1 MSVTTVHSLPFNA
14 ATQPLQG
21 FPGDEQDSV
30 SRYIWNN
37 GLRAV
42 ALGNS
47 VTLLKQDPARR
58 DDLRDPDCPS
68 VSAAV
73 GATAPG
79 PLSERE
85 ATIVAVQ
92 MMTRFA
98 LRPERGPGRRQI
110 AAWVGL
116 SPELV
121 VRIAQ
126 DAGLSPPHDRP
137 LRHYKSARYLSH
149 DQRGLIVR
157 NFVAQVPIEAIASLV
172 DRSRTQLLS
181 CLRRMG
187 LPYGRGGS
195 MRAAL
200 WADLADRAV
209 VLGNAEA
216 DPESAIPS
224 PGLSRPAGPSSAPS
238 TSSQSD
244 RRRKRARAR
253 SRSPRP
259 GRQAKPRCPS
269 PLYPAA
275 RADQLLTSFV
285 AQVGSE
291 LDSSSLARLKTA
303 AETVYRAASNPDF
316 RIEKPARGIPPLLRE
331 CFGVLYVASVSPDG
345 CARIVGVSRHVVAR
359 TFSNYCGRSE
369 ANYGR
374 SSRAVWPG
382 RLSPGFDLAQIS
394 QSYGAQN
401 FVFKKCLNSGILFPV
416 RRTEISSRHIAPHI
430 IASAHGYEG
439 YSL

>member
-1 MSVTTVHSLPFNA
+1 MSMTTVHSLPYNDA
-14 ATQPLQG
+14 MQPPQG
-21 FPGDEQDSV
+21 FPGDEQNSV
-30 SRYIWNN
+30 SRYIWHN
-37 GLRAV
+37 GVRAAV
-42 ALGNS
+42 LGDSFAALD
-47 VTLLKQDPARR
+47 QCPA
-58 DDLRDPDCPS
+58 LRDNLEAPDCPS
-68 VSAAV
+68 VS
-73 GATAPG
+73 TAPG
-79 PLSERE
+79 TAAPPPLSEGQ
-85 ATIVAVQ
+85 AAVVAVQ
-92 MMTRFA
+92 MIRRFS

-137 LRHYKSARYLSH
+137 LRHYKAARYLSH

-157 NFVAQVPIEAIASLV
+157 HYVAQTPIEDIAALV
-172 DRSRTQLLS
+172 DRTRTQLLS

-209 VLGNAEA
+209 GLGNAEA

-224 PGLSRPAGPSSAPS
+224 PGLSRPAGPSSEP
-238 TSSQSD
+238 SQSD
-244 RRRKRARAR
+244 HRRKRARAR
-253 SRSPRP
+253 SRSPRA
-259 GRQAKPRCPS
+259 GRQAKARCPS
-269 PLYPAA
+269 PLYTAA
-275 RADQLLTSFV
+275 RADKLLTSFV
-285 AQVGSE
+285 AQVGSG
-291 LDSSSLARLKTA
+291 LDSSSLARLMTA

-316 RIEKPARGIPPLLRE
+316 RIVKPARGIPPLLRE

-382 RLSPGFDLAQIS
+382 RFSPGFDLAQIS

>member
-1 MSVTTVHSLPFNA
+1 M
-14 ATQPLQG
+14 
-21 FPGDEQDSV
+21 
-30 SRYIWNN
+30 
-37 GLRAV
+37 
-42 ALGNS
+42 
-47 VTLLKQDPARR
+47 
-58 DDLRDPDCPS
+58 
-68 VSAAV
+68 
-73 GATAPG
+73 
-79 PLSERE
+79 
-85 ATIVAVQ
+85 
-92 MMTRFA
+92 
-98 LRPERGPGRRQI
+98 
-110 AAWVGL
+110 
-116 SPELV
+116 
-121 VRIAQ
+121 
-126 DAGLSPPHDRP
+126 
-137 LRHYKSARYLSH
+137 
-149 DQRGLIVR
+149 
-157 NFVAQVPIEAIASLV
+157 
-172 DRSRTQLLS
+172 
-181 CLRRMG
+181 
-187 LPYGRGGS
+187 
-195 MRAAL
+195 
-200 WADLADRAV
+200 
-209 VLGNAEA
+209 
-216 DPESAIPS
+216 
-224 PGLSRPAGPSSAPS
+224 
-238 TSSQSD
+238 
-244 RRRKRARAR
+244 
-253 SRSPRP
+253 
-259 GRQAKPRCPS
+259 
-269 PLYPAA
+269 
-275 RADQLLTSFV
+275 

>member
-1 MSVTTVHSLPFNA
+1 MSMTTVYSLPYNDA
-14 ATQPLQG
+14 MQPPQG
-21 FPGDEQDSV
+21 FPGDEQNSV
-30 SRYIWNN
+30 SRYIWHN
-37 GLRAV
+37 GARA
-42 ALGNS
+42 ARLGDS
-47 VTLLKQDPARR
+47 FTVLEQDPARR
-58 DDLRDPDCPS
+58 DNRGDAGCPS
-68 VSAAV
+68 ASAAAV
-73 GATAPG
+73 AAAPD
-79 PLSERE
+79 PLSERQ
-85 ATIVAVQ
+85 ATIVAVK

-157 NFVAQVPIEAIASLV
+157 HYVAQTPIEDIASLV
-172 DRSRTQLLS
+172 DRTRTQLLS

-209 VLGNAEA
+209 GLGNAEA

-224 PGLSRPAGPSSAPS
+224 PGLSRPAGPSSEP
-238 TSSQSD
+238 SQSD
-244 RRRKRARAR
+244 HRRKRARAR

-275 RADQLLTSFV
+275 RADKLLTSFV

-291 LDSSSLARLKTA
+291 LDSTSLARLMTA

-359 TFSNYCGRSE
+359 IFSNYGGRSDAE
-369 ANYGR
+369 YGR